1 MIKLFRKNRRKI
13 LIKNP
18 PAGWAGKFGNYIA
31 YAAGE
36 IILVI
41 VGILIALA
49 INDHSNSEKKLELRN
64 SYIIQ
69 LHDEADRNLKKLT
82 IIDDEAAQMLKEL
95 DTVFKILLF
104 KDYDNPRL
112 STKSF
117 YLIMSKKFYPVMIT
131 YENLKFSGDLKLFED
146 LNLRNAISETYET
159 FNPIEKLEASEQQA
173 IEAYYEN
180 FLMQNVKFRE
190 MGMSSDTY
198 GKDIYFENMVLTRM
212 TTIAQNREAYSNA
225 MESLKSLKSTYAEL
239 KNTN

>member
-1 MIKLFRKNRRKI
+1 MIKIFRKNRRKI
-13 LIKNP
+13 LAKN
-18 PAGWAGKFGNYIA
+18 KFTNYFA

-41 VGILIALA
+41 VGILIALT
-49 INDHSNSEKKLELRN
+49 INEHSNSKKKLELRN

-69 LHDEADRNLKKLT
+69 LHDEAERNLKKLT
-82 IIDDEAAQMLKEL
+82 LLDDEALQMLKEL
-95 DTVFKILLF
+95 DTVFKILLY

-117 YLIMSKKFYPVMIT
+117 YLIMSKKFYPIMIT
-131 YENLKFSGDLKLFED
+131 YENLKFSGDLKLFDD

-159 FNPIEKLEASEQQA
+159 FNPIEKLESSEQKT

-180 FLMQNVKFRE
+180 FLMRNVKFRN
-190 MGMSSDTY
+190 MGTSSKNY

-212 TTIAQNREAYSNA
+212 TTIAQNREAYGNA
-225 MESLKSLKSTYAEL
+225 IESLQKLKVTYTEL
-239 KNTN
+239 QNKN

>member
-1 MIKLFRKNRRKI
+1 MIKLFRKNRLKMI
-13 LIKNP
+13 TKN
-18 PAGWAGKFGNYIA
+18 KFGAYLA
-31 YAAGE
+31 YATGE

-64 SYIIQ
+64 SYITQ
-69 LHDEADRNLKKLT
+69 LHDEANRNLQKLT
-82 IIDDEAAQMLKEL
+82 LLDNEAAQMLKEL
-95 DTVFKILLF
+95 DTVFKILLY

-131 YENLKFSGDLKLFED
+131 YENLKFSGDLKLFDD

-180 FLMQNVKFRE
+180 FLMRNVKFRD
-190 MGMSSDTY
+190 MGISSDTY
-198 GKDIYFENMVLTRM
+198 EKDIYFENMVLTRM
-212 TTIAQNREAYSNA
+212 TTLAQNREAYSNA

-239 KNTN
+239 QKTN

>member
-1 MIKLFRKNRRKI
+1 MIKIFRNKRRKI
-13 LIKNP
+13 LAKNA
-18 PAGWAGKFGNYIA
+18 PAGRAGKFANYFV

-49 INDHSNSEKKLELRN
+49 INEHSNSLKKLKLRN
-64 SYIIQ
+64 SYLIQ

-82 IIDDEAAQMLKEL
+82 FLDDEAAQMLQEL

-104 KDYDNPRL
+104 KDFDNPKL
-112 STKSF
+112 SSKSF
-117 YLIMSKKFYPVMIT
+117 FLIMSKKFYPVSIT
-131 YENLKFSGDLKLFED
+131 YENLKFSGDLKLFND

-180 FLMQNVKFRE
+180 FLMRNVKFRE
-190 MGMSSDTY
+190 MGRSSDTY

-212 TTIAQNREAYSNA
+212 TTIAQNREAYDDA
-225 MESLKSLKSTYAEL
+225 IESLKNL
-239 KNTN
+239 KNTYTELQNKN

>member
-1 MIKLFRKNRRKI
+1 MLAN
-13 LIKNP
+13 N
-18 PAGWAGKFGNYIA
+18 KFGNYIA

-41 VGILIALA
+41 AGILIALA
-49 INDHSNSEKKLELRN
+49 INEHSNSKKKLELRN

-69 LHDEADRNLKKLT
+69 LHDEADRNHKKLT
-82 IIDDEAAQMLKEL
+82 LLDDEAMHMLKEL
-95 DTVFKILLF
+95 DTVFKILLY

-131 YENLKFSGDLKLFED
+131 YENLKFSGDLKLFDD

-159 FNPIEKLEASEQQA
+159 FNPIEKLESSEQQA

-180 FLMQNVKFRE
+180 FLMRNVKFKD
-190 MGMSSDTY
+190 MGISSDTY

-212 TTIAQNREAYSNA
+212 TTIAQNREAYSKA
-225 MESLKSLKSTYAEL
+225 IESLENLKNTYAEL
-239 KNTN
+239 QNTN

>member
-1 MIKLFRKNRRKI
+1 MTKLFRRNRLKM
-13 LIKNP
+13 LTNN
-18 PAGWAGKFGNYIA
+18 KFGAYLA

-49 INDHSNSEKKLELRN
+49 INENTNSKKKLELRN

-82 IIDDEAAQMLKEL
+82 ILDNEANLMLKEL

-131 YENLKFSGDLKLFED
+131 YENLKFSGDLNLFD
-146 LNLRNAISETYET
+146 NLNLRNAISETYET
-159 FNPIEKLEASEQQA
+159 FNPIEKLESSEQQA

-180 FLMQNVKFRE
+180 FLMRNVKFRN
-190 MGMSSDTY
+190 MGISSDSY
-198 GKDIYFENMVLTRM
+198 EKDIYFENMVLTRM
-212 TTIAQNREAYSNA
+212 TTLAQNREAYTKA
-225 MESLKSLKSTYAEL
+225 IESLKKLKDTFAQL
-239 KNTN
+239 QNLN

>member
-1 MIKLFRKNRRKI
+1 MIKVFRKNRLSMI
-13 LIKNP
+13 IKN
-18 PAGWAGKFGNYIA
+18 KFGAYLA
-31 YAAGE
+31 YATGE

-49 INDHSNSEKKLELRN
+49 INDHSNREKKLELRN

-82 IIDDEAAQMLKEL
+82 HLNDEAAKMLKEL
-95 DTVFKILLF
+95 DTVFKILLY

-131 YENLKFSGDLKLFED
+131 YENLKFSGDLKLFDD

-159 FNPIEKLEASEQQA
+159 FNPIEKLESSEQQT

-180 FLMQNVKFRE
+180 FLMRNVKFRD
-190 MGMSSDTY
+190 MGISSDTY
-198 GKDIYFENMVLTRM
+198 EKDIYFENMVLTRM
-212 TTIAQNREAYSNA
+212 TTLAQNREAYGNA
-225 MESLKSLKSTYAEL
+225 IESLKKL
-239 KNTN
+239 KNTYTELQNKY

>member
-1 MIKLFRKNRRKI
+1 MIKLFRKNRLRMI
-13 LIKNP
+13 TKN
-18 PAGWAGKFGNYIA
+18 KFGAYLA
-31 YAAGE
+31 YAIGE

-49 INDHSNSEKKLELRN
+49 INDHSNSEKKLELQN

-69 LHDEADRNLKKLT
+69 LHDEANRNLNKLT
-82 IIDDEAAQMLKEL
+82 ILDRESAMMLKEL
-95 DTVFKILLF
+95 DTVFKILLY

-180 FLMQNVKFRE
+180 FLMQKVKFRD
-190 MGMSSDTY
+190 MGISSDTY

-212 TTIAQNREAYSNA
+212 TTLAQNREAYSNA
-225 MESLKSLKSTYAEL
+225 MESLKSLKRTYTEL

>member
-1 MIKLFRKNRRKI
+1 MIKLFRKNRLRMI
-13 LIKNP
+13 TKN
-18 PAGWAGKFGNYIA
+18 KFGAYLA

-69 LHDEADRNLKKLT
+69 LYDEADRNLQKLT
-82 IIDDEAAQMLKEL
+82 LLDDEAAQMLKEL
-95 DTVFKILLF
+95 DTVFKILLY

-131 YENLKFSGDLKLFED
+131 YENLKFSGDLKLFDD
-146 LNLRNAISETYET
+146 LNIRNAISETYET
-159 FNPIEKLEASEQQA
+159 FNPIEKLEASEQQV

-180 FLMQNVKFRE
+180 FLMRNVKFKD
-190 MGMSSDTY
+190 MGISSDTY
-198 GKDIYFENMVLTRM
+198 EKDIYFENMVLTRM
-212 TTIAQNREAYSNA
+212 TTLAQNREAYSDA
-225 MESLKSLKSTYAEL
+225 IESLKNL
-239 KNTN
+239 KNTFAELQNTN

>member
-1 MIKLFRKNRRKI
+1 MIQLFKKSRQKI
-13 LIKNP
+13 LANNKL
-18 PAGWAGKFGNYIA
+18 AKYLV
-31 YAAGE
+31 YATGE

-49 INDHSNSEKKLELRN
+49 INEHSNEKKKLALRN

-82 IIDDEAAQMLKEL
+82 ILDDEALRMLKEL
-95 DTVFKILLF
+95 DTVFKILLY

-131 YENLKFSGDLKLFED
+131 YENLKFSGDLKLFDD

-159 FNPIEKLEASEQQA
+159 FNPIEKLESSEQQA
-173 IEAYYEN
+173 IESYYEN
-180 FLMQNVKFRE
+180 FLMRNVKFRN
-190 MGMSSDTY
+190 MGTSSENY
-198 GKDIYFENMVLTRM
+198 EKDIYFENMVLTRM
-212 TTIAQNREAYSNA
+212 TTIAQNREAYNSA
-225 MESLKSLKSTYAEL
+225 IESLKNLKKTYAEL
-239 KNTN
+239 RITK

>member
-1 MIKLFRKNRRKI
+1 MIKLFRKNRQK
-13 LIKNP
+13 LLAKKT
-18 PAGWAGKFGNYIA
+18 PAGRAGKFANYFA
-31 YAAGE
+31 YATGE

-49 INDHSNSEKKLELRN
+49 INDHSNSKKKLELRN

-69 LHDEADRNLKKLT
+69 LNDEADRNLKKLT
-82 IIDDEAAQMLKEL
+82 LLNDEALHMLKEL
-95 DTVFKILLF
+95 DTVFKILLY

-131 YENLKFSGDLKLFED
+131 YENLKFSGDLKLFDD

-180 FLMQNVKFRE
+180 FLMQNVKFRN
-190 MGMSSDTY
+190 MGISSDTY

-225 MESLKSLKSTYAEL
+225 IESLKTL
-239 KNTN
+239 KNTFTEMRNKD

>member
-1 MIKLFRKNRRKI
+1 MITKN
-13 LIKNP
+13 
-18 PAGWAGKFGNYIA
+18 KFGAYLA
-31 YAAGE
+31 YATGE

-64 SYIIQ
+64 SYITQ
-69 LHDEADRNLKKLT
+69 LHDEANRNLQKLT
-82 IIDDEAAQMLKEL
+82 LLDNEAAQMLKEL
-95 DTVFKILLF
+95 DTVFKILLY

-131 YENLKFSGDLKLFED
+131 YENLKFSGDLKLFND
-146 LNLRNAISETYET
+146 LNLRHAISETYET
-159 FNPIEKLEASEQQA
+159 FNPIEKLESSEQQT

-180 FLMQNVKFRE
+180 FLMQNVKFRD
-190 MGMSSDTY
+190 MGISSDTY
-198 GKDIYFENMVLTRM
+198 EKDIYFENMVLTRM
-212 TTIAQNREAYSNA
+212 TTLAQNREAYSNA

-239 KNTN
+239 QKTN

>member
-1 MIKLFRKNRRKI
+1 MLTKN
-13 LIKNP
+13 
-18 PAGWAGKFGNYIA
+18 KFTNYFA

-49 INDHSNSEKKLELRN
+49 INEHSNGKKKLELRN

-82 IIDDEAAQMLKEL
+82 LVDYEAAQMLKEL
-95 DTVFKILLF
+95 DTVFKILLYN
-104 KDYDNPRL
+104 DYDNPRL

-131 YENLKFSGDLKLFED
+131 YENLKFSGDLKLFND

-159 FNPIEKLEASEQQA
+159 FNPIEKLESSEQQA
-173 IEAYYEN
+173 IEAYYDN
-180 FLMQNVKFRE
+180 FLMRNVKFRD
-190 MGMSSDTY
+190 MGISSDTY
-198 GKDIYFENMVLTRM
+198 GKDIYFENMVLTRI
-212 TTIAQNREAYSNA
+212 TTLAQNREAYGNA
-225 MESLKSLKSTYAEL
+225 IESLKNLKNTYAEL
-239 KNTN
+239 QNTN

>member
-1 MIKLFRKNRRKI
+1 MIKLFRKNRLKM
-13 LIKNP
+13 LTQN
-18 PAGWAGKFGNYIA
+18 KFGNYLA
-31 YAAGE
+31 YAIGE

-49 INDHSNSEKKLELRN
+49 INDHSNKEKKLELRN

-82 IIDDEAAQMLKEL
+82 LLDDEAMQMLKEL
-95 DTVFKILLF
+95 DTVFKILLY

-159 FNPIEKLEASEQQA
+159 FNPIEKLESSEQQA

-180 FLMQNVKFRE
+180 FLMRNVKFRD
-190 MGMSSDTY
+190 MGISSDTY
-198 GKDIYFENMVLTRM
+198 EKDIYFENMVLTRL
-212 TTIAQNREAYSNA
+212 TTLAQNREAYSNA
-225 MESLKSLKSTYAEL
+225 IDSLKNLKNTYAEL
-239 KNTN
+239 QNTNKK